1 MTSLVN
7 AVALRLPSISPAMIY
22 PFLDWFI
29 PAKIRKDQ
37 GAHQRARMF
46 LISHLFGP
54 FLGNTITVYLFW
66 LEDSPDRAL
75 TILGGAISAFW
86 LYPFA

>member
-1 MTSLVN
+1 
-7 AVALRLPSISPAMIY
+7 MIY

-29 PAKIRKDQ
+29 PAKIKKDQ

-54 FLGNTITVYLFW
+54 FLGNPTVRWPFW
-66 LEDSPDRAL
+66 PARFRPSGFTR
-75 TILGGAISAFW
+75 SHCV
-86 LYPFA
+86 